1 MITLRLVEVLN
12 EKKKTRYWLAKV
24 SGVSTQTVYA
34 LSKGRPLKKLD
45 MDVLERLCR
54 ALECEPGDLLVMKE
68 R

>member
-1 MITLRLVEVLN
+1 MITLRLVEVLK
-12 EKKKTRYWLAKV
+12 EKEKTRYWLAKE

-54 ALECEPGDLLVMKE
+54 ALGCEPGDLLVMKE